1 MKPNPETRIAPAA
14 PGTNTR
20 PPRALPHC
28 FHLPYI
34 QLSGLVRLEQGPSRP
49 IVSGW
54 CTPGAAAAYRGE
66 GPYSRVMFPS
76 ADGGPPAVRHVA
88 FSPADRG
95 TVAAGRVA
103 GPSAVEE
110 NWPLAVLAIP
120 PLTEEAPNSVPK
132 QALAL
137 LPNPPLTEP
146 PQPRAVLP
154 TPR

>member
-1 MKPNPETRIAPAA
+1 MKIRLWSHVPTSLKFHLLMYKRSPMKPNPETRIAPAA

-88 FSPADRG
+88 FSPADR
-95 TVAAGRVA
+95 
-103 GPSAVEE
+103 
-110 NWPLAVLAIP
+110 
-120 PLTEEAPNSVPK
+120 
-132 QALAL
+132 
-137 LPNPPLTEP
+137 
-146 PQPRAVLP
+146 
-154 TPR
+154 